1 MNIDKQLLDNLLV
14 QAAESPRLRMNYDL
28 RTSATCAGSGTG
40 SGQAL
45 PEDNSQRMLNA
56 LLPGTV
62 LPIHRHTKTT
72 ETLVLLR
79 GKMEEIFYE
88 EATVSE
94 WDGDSRCKDL
104 CRRRVLKETSRVL
117 LEAGG
122 DVQGL
127 SIPVGQWHTVNVL
140 EPTVILECKD
150 GKYEPLGKEDM
161 IEG

>member
-1 MNIDKQLLDNLLV
+1 MEINKSLLDNLLE
-14 QAAESPRLRMNYDL
+14 QAAASPRLRMNYDL
-28 RTSATCAGSGTG
+28 RTSALRQAQGKLS

-56 LLPGTV
+56 LLPGTE

-79 GKMEEIFYE
+79 GKMEEVFYE
-88 EATVSE
+88 ENPL
-94 WDGDSRCKDL
+94 R
-104 CRRRVLKETSRVL
+104 ETSRVL
-117 LEAGG
+117 LEASG
-122 DVQGL
+122 DIPGL

-150 GKYEPLGKEDM
+150 GKYEPLSQEDM
-161 IEG
+161 ISL

>member
-1 MNIDKQLLDNLLV
+1 MILDNTLLDSLME
-14 QAAESPRLRMNYDL
+14 QAAASPRLRMNFDL
-28 RTSATCAGSGTG
+28 RTS
-40 SGQAL
+40 
-45 PEDNSQRMLNA
+45 PEDSSQRMLNA

-62 LPIHRHTKTT
+62 LPIHRHTNTT

-88 EATVSE
+88 ENPL
-94 WDGDSRCKDL
+94 R
-104 CRRRVLKETSRVL
+104 ETSRVL

-127 SIPVGQWHTVNVL
+127 SIPVGQWHGINVL

-150 GKYEPLGKEDM
+150 GRYEPLGPEDM
-161 IEG
+161 ISL

>member
-1 MNIDKQLLDNLLV
+1 MNIDKQLLDNLLAE
-14 QAAESPRLRMNYDL
+14 AAESPRLRMNLDL
-28 RTSATCAGSGTG
+28 RTSEADG
-40 SGQAL
+40 
-45 PEDNSQRMLNA
+45 SQRMLNA

-79 GKMEEIFYE
+79 GRMEEIFYE
-88 EATVSE
+88 EGTESV

-104 CRRRVLKETSRVL
+104 CRRRVLRETSRVL

-150 GKYEPLGKEDM
+150 GKYEPLAPEDVV
-161 IEG
+161 ELRG